1 MSDESEILIKGAGKV
16 SFFILLSRITGLFR
30 EMSIAIFIG
39 ANYITDALFVG
50 WAVPNTLRRFLA
62 EGLVAPAF
70 VPAFVK
76 AKEDGRVKEAL
87 SSSLGQISLITGII
101 SFLLILF
108 SDYITDVLAPGFEPK
123 AKDLSSFFI
132 STLSPYILL
141 ISVATVLSA
150 FLNSFYVFGVP
161 ASTMFIFNIINIA
174 AIVSFYYLYGRPE
187 LGFIFGVFLGV
198 IFQNIINLWSSSK
211 ITKIGF
217 TFRNTEYSKMIWTS
231 IPAVIV
237 GGAVYQINFLVSR
250 AIASFG
256 GEKTVSFITYASR
269 FFEFPL
275 GVFVYSIS
283 YVALPFLAGKK
294 SARSFSMSVYITTL
308 IILPATVG
316 LFVLSEPIINLVFGY
331 GKFTAQDVVETS
343 RALSMYSL
351 GLLPVAM
358 SRILVS
364 DFQAT
369 RRLRIPVIS
378 GIFSFVSNTVLCV
391 IFILLG
397 MQHSGI
403 ALASSISA
411 LFGFIPL
418 IINSDKKEIFL
429 GSFVDGLKVTLLPSL
444 ITLGLCFG
452 YITLWK
458 SYAFSRLL
466 AFVLMMFVIVLSFS
480 ITLFFAKALTKGNNK
495 SSPETKMENS

>member
-1 MSDESEILIKGAGKV
+1 MSDESEVLIKGAGKV

-76 AKEDGRVKEAL
+76 AKEDGRIKDAL
-87 SSSLGQISLITGII
+87 SSSLGQISLITGIV
-101 SFLLILF
+101 SFVLIVF
-108 SDYITDVLAPGFEPK
+108 SDYIAAVLAPGFEEN

-132 STLSPYILL
+132 STLSPYILF

-161 ASTMFIFNIINIA
+161 ASTMFVFNVINIA
-174 AIVSFYYLYGRPE
+174 GIVSFYYLYRRPE

-211 ITKIGF
+211 ITRIGF
-217 TFRNTEYSKMIWTS
+217 TFRNTEYSKMIWTA
-231 IPAVIV
+231 IPAVIA
-237 GGAVYQINFLVSR
+237 GGAIYQINFLVSR

-294 SARSFSMSVYITTL
+294 STKSFSTSVYITTL
-308 IILPATVG
+308 IIIPATVG

-343 RALSMYSL
+343 KALSMYSL
-351 GLLPVAM
+351 GLLPVAI

-369 RRLRIPVIS
+369 RKLKVPVIA
-378 GIFSFVSNTVLCV
+378 GVFSFVSNTVLCV
-391 IFILLG
+391 VFILLG

-403 ALASSISA
+403 ALASSVSA

-418 IINSDKKEIFL
+418 IVNSDKKEIFFR
-429 GSFVDGLKVTLLPSL
+429 SFIDGLKITLLPSL
-444 ITLGLCFG
+444 ITLLFCSG
-452 YITLWK
+452 YIFLWK
-458 SYAFSRLL
+458 NYVFSRLL
-466 AFVLMMFVIVLSFS
+466 EFVLMMFVVVFSFA
-480 ITLFFAKALTKGNNK
+480 ITLFFAKLLTKNK
-495 SSPETKMENS
+495 SKDYLRAKVENS